1 MKLPKESQR
10 NWKTPPS
17 SFAFMV
23 KTNANILA
31 VIHIVTNFS
40 FNSTDAD
47 ELGIPIGN
55 RRLYLTQ
62 ELLGRGNF
70 GKVVKG
76 ELIGDNGSEAVAVKM
91 LRGNKN
97 YNNDTCIEKTLELPC
112 HPKKELMFDQA

>member
-1 MKLPKESQR
+1 MTKFL
-10 NWKTPPS
+10 
-17 SFAFMV
+17 
-23 KTNANILA
+23 
-31 VIHIVTNFS
+31 

-47 ELGIPIGN
+47 GLGIPIGN

-97 YNNDTCIEKTLELPC
+97 YKNDTYIKKILEL
-112 HPKKELMFDQA
+112 KKM